1 MNRNNIV
8 KKQQT
13 SFMIYNFF
21 SFTLIFAIF
30 SIIIFGIVKSTLYS
44 QSDEELQRYRE
55 RVEMIEKSNGPPSP
69 IYPDMNPRIITLKW
83 NDDGEILNKS
93 QFGIQNYELY
103 FKDLRL
109 DVNDLDKLKNI
120 DIGGHFSFRSLLF
133 SSSDGNSSYTQ
144 ILINI
149 DAEQSLIDHFGKIL
163 ASCTVIFILLSI
175 TASYI
180 LSKRTMKPIVQSWN
194 RQTEFV
200 ENASHELR
208 TPLTIIQNKLELLL
222 RKPQSK
228 VMDQVENIALSLSE
242 TRRLSKLTSDL
253 LTLARSDSTVTQL
266 QKEPIELDAFIE
278 NICTPYKEVAQAEN
292 KDFNVNLYSSIKIK
306 ADKNRIHQLMVILLD
321 NSLKYTA
328 EGDQVSVK
336 TLIEENKAVIKVSDS
351 GIGIGAENLPYIFD
365 RFYREDKARSR
376 EKGGTGLGL
385 SIAQWIVES
394 HKGIITVESS
404 LESGTIFTIKLPIY
418 QE

>member
-1 MNRNNIV
+1 MNRHTVV
-8 KKQQT
+8 KKQQR

-21 SFTLIFAIF
+21 TFTLIFAIF
-30 SIIIFGIVKSTLYS
+30 SIIILGIVKSTLYS
-44 QSDEELQRYRE
+44 QSDEELYIYRE
-55 RVEMIEKSNGPPSP
+55 KIEMIEKSHVPPIP
-69 IYPDMNPRIITLKW
+69 LYPDLNPRIITLKW
-83 NDDGEILNKS
+83 DDQGEIINKS

-103 FKDLRL
+103 
-109 DVNDLDKLKNI
+109 LKNLHLEEDDLNKLRNI
-120 DIGGHFSFRSLLF
+120 KIGNRFSYRSLLF
-133 SSSDGNSSYTQ
+133 ASSDGKSSYTQ
-144 ILINI
+144 IMMNI
-149 DAEQSLIDHFGKIL
+149 DAEQSLIEHFTKIL
-163 ASCTVIFILLSI
+163 ASCTISFILLSI

-222 RKPQSK
+222 RKPHSK
-228 VMDQVENIALSLSE
+228 VMDQFESIALSLSE

-266 QKEPIELDAFIE
+266 QEEPFELDAFIGE
-278 NICTPYKEVAQAEN
+278 LCIPYKDVAQAEEKN
-292 KDFNVNLYSSIKIK
+292 FDVNFNSFARIK

-321 NSLKYTA
+321 NSLKYTS
-328 EGDQVSVK
+328 EGDRISIQ
-336 TLIEENKAVIKVSDS
+336 TGMEEGKAVIKVGDS
-351 GIGIGAENLPYIFD
+351 GIGISKDNLSYIFD

-394 HKGIITVESS
+394 HKGTITVESTI
-404 LESGTIFTIKLPIY
+404 ESGTIFTIKLPIY
-418 QE
+418 RE